1 MTTRLLV
8 LGAGGFARETLDVVE
23 ALEMARPGSFTV
35 VGVLD
40 DAPSPG
46 ARALLGDRGV
56 EVVGSVESFLAGAV
70 DIEHDAFVIAIGHPG
85 ARSRIAENAP
95 AGAVPSVP
103 LVHPTASLGSAVTLG
118 AGTVV
123 CAGAVLSTNVT
134 VGPHGHVN
142 PNATIGH
149 DAQLGTAVSVNP
161 SAVVSGAVVVGD
173 AVLLG
178 AASVVLQGLTIG
190 AGAVVGAAAC
200 VTKDVAERTTVVGV
214 PAR

>member
-23 ALEMARPGSFTV
+23 ALETARPGSFTV

-40 DAPSPG
+40 DAPSQQ
-46 ARALLGDRGV
+46 ARSLLGDRGV
-56 EVVGSVESFLAGAV
+56 QVVGSVESFLAGAL
-70 DIEHDAFVIAIGHPG
+70 DTEHDAFVIAVGHPE
-85 ARSRIAENAP
+85 ARLNIAKNAP
-95 AGAVPSVP
+95 AGAVPSIP

-118 AGTVV
+118 DGTVV

-134 VGPHGHVN
+134 VGRHGHVN
-142 PNATIGH
+142 PHATIGH

-161 SAVVSGAVVVGD
+161 AAVVSGAVIVGD

-190 AGAVVGAAAC
+190 AGSVVGASAC
-200 VTKDVAERTTVVGV
+200 VTKDVAEGATVMGV